1 MTGKI
6 QSVAIIGAG
15 VSGALSASHLS
26 QAGLD
31 VTVYER
37 SEGAGGVW

>member
-1 MTGKI
+1 MSEKI
-6 QSVAIIGAG
+6 QSVAVIGAG
-15 VSGALSASHLS
+15 VSGVLSASHLS

-37 SEGAGGVW
+37 SATAGGVW